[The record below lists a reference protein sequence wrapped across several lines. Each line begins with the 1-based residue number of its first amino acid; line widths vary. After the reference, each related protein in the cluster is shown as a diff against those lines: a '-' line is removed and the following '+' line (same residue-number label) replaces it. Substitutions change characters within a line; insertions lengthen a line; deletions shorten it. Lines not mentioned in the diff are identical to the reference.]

1 MRHHCAGNHQRSKDV
16 KVICAA
22 DRSARRNECRSR
34 KKIDRGFGSGCH
46 RSRRFGR
53 CRAEGRE
60 GGGRKK
66 MKAKKIA
73 FTGIP
78 VTDIKRARAFYEG
91 VLGLKVS
98 AEFGEGVWI
107 EYEIGPD
114 TLAIG
119 SVGDQWKPSE
129 DGTSV
134 AIEVEDF
141 DAAIKSLKQAK
152 ARFAVEGI
160 ESPVCW
166 MAVVQDPDG
175 NKIII
180 HKLKPKNEKGICK

>member
-1 MRHHCAGNHQRSKDV
+1 
-16 KVICAA
+16 
-22 DRSARRNECRSR
+22 
-34 KKIDRGFGSGCH
+34 
-46 RSRRFGR
+46 
-53 CRAEGRE
+53 
-60 GGGRKK
+60 
-66 MKAKKIA
+66 MKANKIA

-91 VLGLKVS
+91 TLGLKVS
-98 AEFGEGVWI
+98 SEFGEGVWI
-107 EYEIGPD
+107 EYEIGSD

-141 DAAIKSLKQAK
+141 EDAVQSLKQAK
-152 ARFAVEGI
+152 AQFAAEGI
-160 ESPVCW
+160 ESPVCR

-180 HKLKPKNEKGICK
+180 HKRKDT

>member
-1 MRHHCAGNHQRSKDV
+1 
-16 KVICAA
+16 
-22 DRSARRNECRSR
+22 
-34 KKIDRGFGSGCH
+34 
-46 RSRRFGR
+46 
-53 CRAEGRE
+53 
-60 GGGRKK
+60 

-98 AEFGEGVWI
+98 GEFGEGVWI

-119 SVGDQWKPSE
+119 SVGDQWKPSQ

-141 DAAIKSLKQAK
+141 DAAIQKLKVA
-152 ARFAVEGI
+152 AINFAAEPM
-160 ESPVCW
+160 ETPVCH

-175 NKIII
+175 
-180 HKLKPKNEKGICK
+180 

>member
-1 MRHHCAGNHQRSKDV
+1 
-16 KVICAA
+16 
-22 DRSARRNECRSR
+22 
-34 KKIDRGFGSGCH
+34 
-46 RSRRFGR
+46 
-53 CRAEGRE
+53 
-60 GGGRKK
+60 

-78 VTDIKRARAFYEG
+78 VTDMKRARAFYEG
-91 VLGLKVS
+91 VLGLK
-98 AEFGEGVWI
+98 AAGEFGEGVWI

-141 DAAIKSLKQAK
+141 DDLPPKELR
-152 ARFAVEGI
+152 ARCVGWPSSRI
-160 ESPVCW
+160 QTVIRLLST
-166 MAVVQDPDG
+166 
-175 NKIII
+175 N
-180 HKLKPKNEKGICK
+180 

>member
-1 MRHHCAGNHQRSKDV
+1 
-16 KVICAA
+16 
-22 DRSARRNECRSR
+22 
-34 KKIDRGFGSGCH
+34 
-46 RSRRFGR
+46 
-53 CRAEGRE
+53 
-60 GGGRKK
+60 

-91 VLGLKVS
+91 ALGLKPS
-98 AEFGEGVWI
+98 AEFAEGVWI
-107 EYEIGPD
+107 EYSLGPD

-141 DAAIKSLKQAK
+141 ETAINNLKAAKVH
-152 ARFAVEGI
+152 FAAEGI
-160 ESPVCW
+160 ESPSCR

-180 HKLKPKNEKGICK
+180 HKLKPESEKGPSA

>member
-1 MRHHCAGNHQRSKDV
+1 
-16 KVICAA
+16 
-22 DRSARRNECRSR
+22 
-34 KKIDRGFGSGCH
+34 
-46 RSRRFGR
+46 
-53 CRAEGRE
+53 
-60 GGGRKK
+60 

-78 VTDIKRARAFYEG
+78 VTDMKRARGFYEG
-91 VLGLKVS
+91 TLGLKVS
-98 AEFGEGVWI
+98 GEYGEGVWI

-114 TLAIG
+114 TLAVA
-119 SVGDQWKPSE
+119 SVGEQWKPSE
-129 DGTSV
+129 NGTSV

-141 DAAIKSLKQAK
+141 DAAVKSLRQAN
-152 ARFAVEGI
+152 ACFAEERI

-180 HKLKPKNEKGICK
+180 HKLKKA

>member
-1 MRHHCAGNHQRSKDV
+1 
-16 KVICAA
+16 
-22 DRSARRNECRSR
+22 
-34 KKIDRGFGSGCH
+34 
-46 RSRRFGR
+46 
-53 CRAEGRE
+53 
-60 GGGRKK
+60 

-91 VLGLKVS
+91 VLGLTVS
-98 AEFGEGVWI
+98 GEFGEGVWT

-180 HKLKPKNEKGICK
+180 HKLKKE

>member
-1 MRHHCAGNHQRSKDV
+1 MNPL
-16 KVICAA
+16 
-22 DRSARRNECRSR
+22 
-34 KKIDRGFGSGCH
+34 
-46 RSRRFGR
+46 
-53 CRAEGRE
+53 
-60 GGGRKK
+60 

-73 FTGIP
+73 FAGIP

-91 VLGLKVS
+91 TLGLKP
-98 AEFGEGVWI
+98 ADEFAKGVWI

-141 DAAIKSLKQAK
+141 EAAMKSLKEAK
-152 ARFAVEGI
+152 ATFAAEGI
-160 ESPVCW
+160 ESPVCR

-180 HKLKPKNEKGICK
+180 HKLK